1 MRSDFQ
7 KTNSINSLPN
17 GQHFQPNYMIYS
29 QTIKHAFFVNFKI
42 QVSYIRASL
51 DLFITYK
58 IGRTFW

>member
-17 GQHFQPNYMIYS
+17 GQHFQPKYMIYS